1 MGEEQMSKKSER
13 FFIYRNLRTKTW
25 SKRSTKGRV
34 VGHPLEIFLLD
45 ATFHVSQAVRARV
58 VANRKKEVHAGVRGT
73 PSPLLAGGVTGE
85 KVEVTYNPY
94 HYISFVRKDNLAKV
108 SFADAVYMDHNMKV
122 WAFNPR

>member
-1 MGEEQMSKKSER
+1 MSTKSER

-45 ATFHVSQAVRARV
+45 ATFHVSQAVRVRV
-58 VANRKKEVHAGVRGT
+58 VANKKKEVHAGVRGT
-73 PSPLLAGGVTGE
+73 PSPLLAGGVIGE

-94 HYISFVRKDNLAKV
+94 HYISFVRKDNLEKV
-108 SFADAVYMDHNMKV
+108 SSADAVHMDHNMKV

>member
-1 MGEEQMSKKSER
+1 MSKKSER

-34 VGHPLEIFLLD
+34 VGHPSEIFLLD
-45 ATFHVSQAVRARV
+45 ATFHVSQLVRARV
-58 VANRKKEVHAGVRGT
+58 ISTRRKEVHAGVRG
-73 PSPLLAGGVTGE
+73 SQVPLLVGQMIGQ
-85 KVEVTYNPY
+85 KVEITYNPY
-94 HYISFVRKDNLAKV
+94 LYDSFVRVDDLSKV

>member
-1 MGEEQMSKKSER
+1 MSKKSER

-45 ATFHVSQAVRARV
+45 ATFHVSQAVRVRV
-58 VANRKKEVHAGVRGT
+58 VANKKKEVHAGVRGT
-73 PSPLLAGGVTGE
+73 PSPLLAGGVIGE

-94 HYISFVRKDNLAKV
+94 HYVSFVRKDNLEKV
-108 SFADAVYMDHNMKV
+108 SSADAVYMDHNMKV

>member
-1 MGEEQMSKKSER
+1 MSKKSER

-45 ATFHVSQAVRARV
+45 ATFHVSQAVRVRV
-58 VANRKKEVHAGVRGT
+58 VANKKKEVHAGVRGT
-73 PSPLLAGGVTGE
+73 PSPLLAGGVIGE

-94 HYISFVRKDNLAKV
+94 HYISFVRKDNLEKV
-108 SFADAVYMDHNMKV
+108 SSADAVYMDHNMKV

>member
-1 MGEEQMSKKSER
+1 MSKKSER

-34 VGHPLEIFLLD
+34 VGHPSEIFLLD
-45 ATFHVSQAVRARV
+45 ATFHVSQLVRARV
-58 VANRKKEVHAGVRGT
+58 ISTRRKEVHAGVRG
-73 PSPLLAGGVTGE
+73 SQVPLLAGQMIGQ
-85 KVEVTYNPY
+85 KVEITYNPY
-94 HYISFVRKDNLAKV
+94 LYDSFVRVDDLSKV

>member
-1 MGEEQMSKKSER
+1 MSNKSER

-58 VANRKKEVHAGVRGT
+58 VANKRKEVHAGVRGT
-73 PSPLLAGGVTGE
+73 PSLSPTRELIGE
-85 KVEVTYNPY
+85 RVEVTYNPY
-94 HYISFVRKDNLAKV
+94 LYISFVRKDSLEKV

>member
-1 MGEEQMSKKSER
+1 MSTKSER

-45 ATFHVSQAVRARV
+45 ATFHVSQAVRVRV

-73 PSPLLAGGVTGE
+73 PSPLLAGGVIGE

-94 HYISFVRKDNLAKV
+94 HYISFVRKDNLEKV
-108 SFADAVYMDHNMKV
+108 SSADAVYMDHNMKV

>member
-1 MGEEQMSKKSER
+1 MSTKSER

-45 ATFHVSQAVRARV
+45 ATFHVSQAVRVRV
-58 VANRKKEVHAGVRGT
+58 VANKKKEVHAGVRGT
-73 PSPLLAGGVTGE
+73 PSPLLAGGVIGE

-94 HYISFVRKDNLAKV
+94 HYISFVRKDNLEKV
-108 SFADAVYMDHNMKV
+108 SSADAVYMDHNMKV